1 MTSGERVDAAA
12 LPIRASLQLAWAASA
27 AIAILISGAVSI
39 GLLHPAIIY
48 PTDELLRSMLPT
60 DLVNLLGLPV
70 VLGSMWFERRGNL
83 VGLLLWPGGLLY
95 LLYHDCAYVLGMPF
109 SAVFL
114 VHCALVVLSLF
125 ALIILLRNIDGTAV
139 QQLLTGRVAE
149 RAGGGVLAILGVAFF
164 AWSAGVMG
172 YSLVGRTPQPAPEL
186 GLRLT
191 DFLMSPAWIIGGALL
206 WRRRAL
212 GYVTGMG
219 LLFQASMLS
228 VGLILLLALRRA
240 LNGVRFVS
248 SVALVIFLMSLICL
262 VPFSLFLRG
271 VVSRQSQSHTLN
283 AN

>member
-1 MTSGERVDAAA
+1 
-12 LPIRASLQLAWAASA
+12 
-27 AIAILISGAVSI
+27 
-39 GLLHPAIIY
+39 
-48 PTDELLRSMLPT
+48 MLPT